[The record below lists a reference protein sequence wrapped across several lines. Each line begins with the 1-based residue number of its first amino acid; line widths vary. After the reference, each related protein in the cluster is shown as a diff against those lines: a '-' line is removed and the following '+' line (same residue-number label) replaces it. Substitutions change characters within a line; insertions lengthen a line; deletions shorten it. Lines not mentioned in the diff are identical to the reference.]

1 MEELNNRTESSVS
14 NALGTLLGDP
24 NALSGVAGALK
35 RLGILEGDGESAE
48 NGKSAEDGKSAVGGD
63 SPSAQSERSD
73 GGSDSPLSSLLSDP
87 EIMKRIP
94 QLLSL
99 ISSAS
104 SPQKRDDKR
113 SRLLLALRP
122 YLSERRSNAIDY
134 LLKMSVIGD
143 ALKILK

>member
-35 RLGILEGDGESAE
+35 RLGILEGDGESDE
-48 NGKSAEDGKSAVGGD
+48 NGKNAVGGD
-63 SPSAQSERSD
+63 TPSAQSERSD

>member
-48 NGKSAEDGKSAVGGD
+48 DGEKTVGGD
-63 SPSAQSERSD
+63 TPSAQSERSD

>member
-35 RLGILEGDGESAE
+35 RLGILEGDGE
-48 NGKSAEDGKSAVGGD
+48 NAEDGKSAVGGD
-63 SPSAQSERSD
+63 TPSAQSERSD